1 MALSLFFACFIG
13 VVGRAFL
20 TTPLEGGDTEKVFI
34 KMILQLFT
42 ENYYLPV
49 IGGIFLCGILAAIM
63 STADSQLL
71 VSASSVA
78 EDIYK
83 GVFKKDADDKTVLN
97 ISRITVLVIAV
108 LAYLIALDP
117 NSSIMGLVSNAWAGF
132 GAAFGPLVVLSLFW
146 KRTNLQGA
154 VAGVLSGAITVI
166 VWDYLK
172 IVSTVD
178 EAGNA
183 IRVTIGDYTGLY
195 SLLVGFIISLICIV
209 VVSLLTPAPD
219 AEILQEFD
227 DVKNKRV

>member
-1 MALSLFFACFIG
+1 M
-13 VVGRAFL
+13 
-20 TTPLEGGDTEKVFI
+20 
-34 KMILQLFT
+34 
-42 ENYYLPV
+42 
-49 IGGIFLCGILAAIM
+49 LAA
-63 STADSQLL
+63 
-71 VSASSVA
+71 
-78 EDIYK
+78 
-83 GVFKKDADDKTVLN
+83 
-97 ISRITVLVIAV
+97 RITVISIAILGVI
-108 LAYLIALDP
+108 IARNPD
-117 NSSIMGLVSNAWAGF
+117 SSVFGIVSFAWAGF

-183 IRVTIGDYTGLY
+183 IRVTIGGYTGLY

>member
-1 MALSLFFACFIG
+1 
-13 VVGRAFL
+13 
-20 TTPLEGGDTEKVFI
+20 
-34 KMILQLFT
+34 MILQLFT

-49 IGGIFLCGILAAIM
+49 VGGIFLCGILAAIM

-97 ISRITVLVIAV
+97 ISRITVLIIAV

-227 DVKNKRV
+227 DVKNKRI